1 VVQPW
6 IIATRSRG
14 KIAEL
19 RPLLA
24 DAGIVAIG
32 LDDAGVT
39 ESADEAVVEVF
50 ATFEENAVAK
60 AQYFAAL
67 TGRPCL
73 ADDSG
78 LCVDALDGLP
88 GVRSRRF
95 AADLGRRVGARADED
110 SANTDAL
117 IDACWDSGWA
127 PPWSAYFACAA
138 AYADGVRTVFGRGR
152 TEGAIQ
158 PERDGDGGFGYDP
171 VFLSADLG
179 MTFAVASRD
188 AKSRVSHRARAF
200 AQLLT
205 MVTALRSSDDAR

>member
-1 VVQPW
+1 MQPW

-24 DAGIVAIG
+24 VAGIVAIG

-39 ESADEAVVEVF
+39 ETADELAIEVF
-50 ATFEENAVAK
+50 ATFEENALAK

-95 AADLGRRVGARADED
+95 AADMGRGGGARGEED

-127 PPWSAYFACAA
+127 PPWSANFACAA

-152 TEGAIQ
+152 TDGAIQ

-179 MTFAVASRD
+179 ITFAVASRD

-205 MVTALRSSDDAR
+205 MVTALRSSNAAC